1 MDKIKV
7 HDKFFNV
14 FISEEMIASR
24 IDELSK
30 QINDD
35 LAGKDLLFIGI
46 LNGSFLFAADLFRKI
61 DMDARISFLKL
72 SSYEGTESTGFVR
85 RLIGLNESVKGKTVV
100 VIEDIVDTGKTLEGI
115 ITDLRD
121 KEVEG
126 IRVATLLLK
135 PEAYKGDY
143 KVDYVGF
150 EIPNNFVV
158 GFGLDYNGLGRNL
171 RSIYTLSK

>member
-7 HDKFFNV
+7 HDKFFKV
-14 FISEEMIASR
+14 FITEEMIASR

-35 LAGKDLLFIGI
+35 LAGKDLLFIGV
-46 LNGSFLFAADLFRKI
+46 LNGSFLFAADLFRRI

-72 SSYEGTESTGFVR
+72 SSYEGTVSTGFVR
-85 RLIGLNESVKGKTVV
+85 RLIGLNESVMGKTVI

-115 ITDLRD
+115 INDLRD
-121 KEVEG
+121 KEVEE

-150 EIPNNFVV
+150 EIPN
-158 GFGLDYNGLGRNL
+158 
-171 RSIYTLSK
+171 

>member
-7 HDKFFNV
+7 HDKFFKV

-30 QINDD
+30 QINNDM
-35 LAGKDLLFIGI
+35 AGKDLLFIGV

-126 IRVATLLLK
+126 ISVATLLLK

-150 EIPNNFVV
+150 EIPDNFVV

-171 RSIYTLSK
+171 RSIYTLS

>member
-1 MDKIKV
+1 MDRIKV
-7 HDKFFNV
+7 HDKFFKV
-14 FISEEMIASR
+14 FITEEMIASR

-30 QINDD
+30 QINND
-35 LAGKDLLFIGI
+35 LAGKDLLFIGV
-46 LNGSFLFAADLFRKI
+46 LNGSFLFAADLFRRI

-72 SSYEGTESTGFVR
+72 SSYEGIKSTGFVR

-115 ITDLRD
+115 ISDLRD
-121 KEVEG
+121 KEIEE

-158 GFGLDYNGLGRNL
+158 GYGLDYDGLGRNL

>member
-7 HDKFFNV
+7 HDKFFKV
-14 FISEEMIASR
+14 YITEEMIASR

-30 QINDD
+30 QINSD
-35 LAGKDLLFIGI
+35 LAGKDLLFIGV
-46 LNGSFLFAADLFRKI
+46 LNGSFLFAADLFRRI
-61 DMDARISFLKL
+61 DLEARISFLKL
-72 SSYEGTESTGFVR
+72 SSYEGTESTGYVR

-100 VIEDIVDTGKTLEGI
+100 VIEDIVDTGQTLEGI
-115 ITDLRD
+115 IGDLKE

-135 PEAYKGDY
+135 PDAYKGDY

-150 EIPNNFVV
+150 KIPNDFVV
-158 GFGLDYNGLGRNL
+158 GFGLDYDGLGRNL
-171 RSIYTLSK
+171 RSIYVHSK